1 MNRAYKLVWNR
12 GLQGWVVASELATG
26 KKKSAA
32 TTLKAAL
39 LLAGSVA
46 STLAMAVP
54 AANTLPSG
62 EFMLMGTGT
71 FDRTVANQL
80 TVTQSTQTLLTLW
93 DSFSVGKD
101 AKVMFNQ
108 PSSNSVAIN
117 SVRSGNV
124 SEIFGQIQSNGQF
137 VLTNPAGIVFG
148 AGSQVDASAIV
159 ASTIDWVQAGGN
171 NTLTLDK
178 ALNGSLPLGNV
189 ENHGTLT
196 ATAGSVTLLGPSII
210 NDGVINATG
219 GNVNLMNADR
229 VFFNASEP
237 AVENLSSVTGSISS
251 TGNIQATAVNSVG
264 GRIVLTGDKSQAASK
279 LILGGALLADDAISV
294 DATNINISSALALGN
309 NTTLSA
315 TDSIVFGADTTLATD
330 KALSLNHGTGAGQ
343 GYFLDHAAKVNLNGA
358 GAAFSVNGSAYT
370 VIHNLSQLT
379 DITSNLAGKYVV
391 ASDIDAQNASIEPIA
406 PYNSGVGNV
415 GPFTGTF
422 DGLGH
427 AISNLV
433 IMPSGY
439 NEAGLFGKTSNA
451 SLSNIGLVN
460 ATVGGRNHVGAL
472 VGYMQDGSIVNSYA
486 TGQVSRYGA
495 NRAFNLGGLV
505 GANYG
510 GTISNSYA
518 SVNVSNDTGFSWEA
532 PSIGLLGG
540 LVGNNQ
546 GVISNSYAT
555 GVVSSGNNY
564 MTIRMGGLAGKNGGT
579 ISNSYASGQ
588 ITDNTANALTLTGG
602 LVGENTGTVNSS
614 YWNMDSS
621 GLATSAAGK
630 GLSTAQMQQ
639 QSSFNGW
646 SIDNVGGTDSVWRI
660 YEGQT
665 APLLRNLLKQVT
677 LTTADATRTYDGT
690 TSINSGHTSSNP
702 LANLQGTAYYYTDSR
717 NAGVQGINVGG
728 LYSDQQGYDI
738 LVNKGTATIN
748 KANLKITSTS
758 VHKVYDGTTDANGT
772 AKLTGGTQLFGGDT
786 ISGGT
791 FVFDG
796 KNASMEKVVYVYGV
810 DINDGNGGNNYNV
823 TYVQN
828 STSSIDR
835 ALLTI
840 TATAASKVYDGTLR
854 IDDKPIVT
862 GRARGDSISGLSQS
876 FADKNAGT
884 GKAVLVGNG
893 FVIRDGNGGNN
904 YDVVVVDGTAGVITP
919 KSITISTVTD
929 SKVYDGG
936 ITSAAKPLVTGLE
949 LGDRITGLFQRF
961 QTKTVGDNKQ
971 LLIKA
976 GYVLHDGNGGNNYV
990 ITEQTS
996 TDGSITPK
1004 VN

>member
-54 AANTLPSG
+54 AANTLPTG
-62 EFMLMGTGT
+62 EFALMGTGT

-101 AKVMFNQ
+101 AKVIFNQ
-108 PSSNSVAIN
+108 PSSNSVAFN
-117 SVRSGNV
+117 SVRSGNI
-124 SEIFGQIQSNGQF
+124 SEIFGQVQSNGQF

-148 AGSQVDASAIV
+148 TGSQVNASAIV

-178 ALNGSLPLGNV
+178 ALNGSLSLGNV

-210 NDGVINATG
+210 NDGVISATG

-237 AVENLSSVTGSISS
+237 AVETVSSVTGSISS

-264 GRIVLTGDKSQAASK
+264 GRIVLTGDKSQPGSK
-279 LILGGALLADDAISV
+279 VVLGGNLLADDAISV
-294 DATNINISSALALGN
+294 DGGSINIASALTLGN
-309 NTTLSA
+309 NSSLSA
-315 TDSIVFGADTTLATD
+315 TDSIVFGADTTLASD
-330 KALSLNHGTGAGQ
+330 KALSLTHGTGAGQ

-358 GAAFSVNGSAYT
+358 ASAFSVNGSAYT

-379 DITSNLAGKYVV
+379 DITSNLAGKYVI
-391 ASDIDAQNASIEPIA
+391 ANDIDAQNANIEPIA
-406 PYNSGVGNV
+406 PYKSPVGNI

-427 AISNLV
+427 VISNLV

-439 NEAGLFGKTSNA
+439 NEAGLFGQTSNA
-451 SLSNIGLVN
+451 SLRNIGLTS
-460 ATVGGRNHVGAL
+460 ATVGGRNNVGVL
-472 VGYMQDGSIVNSYA
+472 VGYMQGGSLVNSYA

-495 NRAFNLGGLV
+495 NGGFNLGGLV
-505 GANYG
+505 GLNDG

-518 SVNVSNDTGFSWEA
+518 NVQVSNNSGVSWE
-532 PSIGLLGG
+532 SGSTSRLGG
-540 LVGNNQ
+540 LVGLNKD
-546 GVISNSYAT
+546 GTIVNSYAT
-555 GVVSSGNNY
+555 GSVSTGNNY
-564 MTIRMGGLAGKNGGT
+564 ATIRLGGLVGANTGS

-588 ITDNTANALTLTGG
+588 VTDNTANALTLTGG
-602 LVGENTGTVNSS
+602 LLGDNTGVVNSS
-614 YWNMDSS
+614 YWNVTTSGQASS
-621 GLATSAAGK
+621 AGGT

-639 QSSFNGW
+639 QSSFSGW
-646 SIDNVGGTDSVWRI
+646 SIDDQGGTGSVWRI

-665 APLLRNLLKQVT
+665 APLLRSLLKQVT
-677 LTTADATRTYDGT
+677 LTTTDATRTYDGT
-690 TSINSGHTSSNP
+690 TSINSSHTSANP

-717 NAGVQGINVGG
+717 NAGTQGINIGG

-748 KANLKITSTS
+748 KANLNISSTS
-758 VHKVYDGTTDANGT
+758 VHKVYDGTTDAKGT
-772 AKLTGGTQLFGGDT
+772 ARLTGGTQLFGSDS

-796 KNASMEKVVYVYGV
+796 KNASMEKVVYVSGV
-810 DINDGNGGNNYNV
+810 DVNDGNGGNNYNV

-828 STSSIDR
+828 STSSIER

-840 TATAASKVYDGTLR
+840 TATAASKVYDGSLR
-854 IDDKPIVT
+854 IDDKPTVT

-876 FADKNAGT
+876 FTDKNAGT
-884 GKAVLVGNG
+884 GKAVVVGNG

-919 KSITISTVTD
+919 KNISISTVAD

-936 ITSAAKPLVTGLE
+936 VTSAAKPLVTGLE

-976 GYVLHDGNGGNNYV
+976 GYVVHDGNGGNNYV

-996 TDGSITPK
+996 NDGVITA
-1004 VN
+1004 N